1 MSFQPSYHDH
11 SLFFDDDGKVYLIT
25 GSGKLKILELNSDL
39 SGVKPGT
46 EQVLIENAGAPSGN
60 GGLPAE
66 GSQLFKVNG
75 KYYLFNITWPQ
86 GGMRTVV
93 IHRAD
98 KITGP
103 YEGRVAL
110 QDRGIAQGGLISTPQ
125 GTWYAYLFR

>member
-1 MSFQPSYHDH
+1 MIW
-11 SLFFDDDGKVYLIT
+11 G
-25 GSGKLKILELNSDL
+25 GGKLRIVELKADL
-39 SGVKPGT
+39 SGVKPET
-46 EQVLIENAGAPSGN
+46 EKVLIENATAPAGTS

-75 KYYLFNITWPQ
+75 KYYLFNITWPK

-103 YEGRVAL
+103 YEGKVGL
-110 QDRGIAQGGLISTPQ
+110 QDLGVAQGGID
-125 GTWYAYLFR
+125 